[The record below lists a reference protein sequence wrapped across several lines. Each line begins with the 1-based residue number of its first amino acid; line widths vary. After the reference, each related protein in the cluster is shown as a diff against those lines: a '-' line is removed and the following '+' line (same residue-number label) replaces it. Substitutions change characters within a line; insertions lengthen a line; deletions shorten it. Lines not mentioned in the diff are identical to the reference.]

1 MISITSIINTDL
13 DPPFALTSDHY
24 TSFPIKFAFQDFLFS
39 TFSLIVDVFIFIT
52 VEFNDTFF
60 VLYTIKI
67 DFILYLMMTG
77 WTGTPGAKAP
87 TLNWMRT
94 LRFVFVPS
102 GQMKTWKQSRKQLRI
117 LKAMALKTFS
127 PWIVSLEII

>member
-1 MISITSIINTDL
+1 MGLGLGNLITLSG
-13 DPPFALTSDHY
+13 FHC

-39 TFSLIVDVFIFIT
+39 TFSFNLDMFIFIT
-52 VEFNDTFF
+52 VELNLNDTFF
-60 VLYTIKI
+60 VLYTIKN

-117 LKAMALKTFS
+117 FIAKTFKTFS
-127 PWIVSLEII
+127 PWIDSLEII